1 MSKPLGKPDRIVVA
15 LGGNALGNTPAEQIE
30 RVNNA
35 AHALLGLIEQGN
47 EIIIT
52 HGNGPQVG
60 MIQNAFAAAHDTI
73 GTPEMD
79 LPECGAMSQGYIGYH
94 LQQGIG
100 REMHK
105 RYKRWHVATVVTQI
119 EVDPEDPSFQNP
131 TKPIGPFYTEEQ
143 AREIMAAEPD
153 KVFVDDSGRGWRR
166 VVASP
171 DPKKIVEAPSILN
184 LLDNEFIVIACGGG
198 GIPVVRDY
206 DNKGCYKGVAAVID
220 KDAGGELLAEDCDA
234 DVLFLLTAVE
244 HVAVN
249 FGTPEQRDLTDLTA
263 DEAEKPADAG
273 QSGKGSM
280 EPKVR
285 AAIKFARSRKGRTC
299 IIGALDKAAETMAG
313 LSGTRIHG

>member
-60 MIQNAFAAAHDTI
+60 MIQNAFAAAHDAI

-198 GIPVVRDY
+198 GIPVVRASSVRSTRPPRLCPVY
-206 DNKGCYKGVAAVID
+206 
-220 KDAGGELLAEDCDA
+220 LAP
-234 DVLFLLTAVE
+234 VFT
-244 HVAVN
+244 
-249 FGTPEQRDLTDLTA
+249 
-263 DEAEKPADAG
+263 
-273 QSGKGSM
+273 GKL
-280 EPKVR
+280 
-285 AAIKFARSRKGRTC
+285 
-299 IIGALDKAAETMAG
+299 AL
-313 LSGTRIHG
+313 S